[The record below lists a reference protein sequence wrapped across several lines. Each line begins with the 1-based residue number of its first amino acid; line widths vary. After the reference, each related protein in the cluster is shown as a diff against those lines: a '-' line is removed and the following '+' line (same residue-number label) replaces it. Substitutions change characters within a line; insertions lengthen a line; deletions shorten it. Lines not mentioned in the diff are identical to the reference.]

1 MHKIESKN
9 IIYLKYPLDT
19 NIKETKLD
27 ITTIHSNYST
37 KNLANIKLCKKFLN
51 NKINYKSNKE
61 RNKYFLI
68 LHDMIKIV
76 TMDIYNIHMY
86 ILKVIKDDNELPTI
100 LKKPQ
105 NYEEIDKLEN
115 LKDLVNK
122 YIIPNFNIIYEYSN
136 KLFSLLSFVNTKVNH
151 EVISNSFTNHMSEM
165 RFYEIFSNIKI
176 YFLHINQYYKI
187 INNTIQDFI
196 LIKQII
202 NNNSD
207 LIINSNI
214 NQITNIMYYLVK
226 YNKYTITRSLTIEN
240 ISETNDSINNG
251 NYELYLS
258 QVLGKKIINNDI

>member
-19 NIKETKLD
+19 NIKEPKLD
-27 ITTIHSNYST
+27 IPTINSNYST

-61 RNKYFLI
+61 RNKYFLV

-86 ILKVIKDDNELPTI
+86 ILKVIKDDNELPI
-100 LKKPQ
+100 IKKPS

-115 LKDLVNK
+115 LKELVNK

-136 KLFSLLSFVNTKVNH
+136 KLFSLLSFVNIKVGH
-151 EVISNSFTNHMSEM
+151 EVISNSFTNHMSEL

-176 YFLHINQYYKI
+176 YFLYINQYYKI

-196 LIKQII
+196 LITQIMT
-202 NNNSD
+202 NKSD
-207 LIINSNI
+207 LVINSNI

-226 YNKYTITRSLTIEN
+226 YYKYTITRSLTIEN
-240 ISETNDSINNG
+240 ISEVNNSINNG

-258 QVLGKKIINNDI
+258 QVLGKKIINNEI